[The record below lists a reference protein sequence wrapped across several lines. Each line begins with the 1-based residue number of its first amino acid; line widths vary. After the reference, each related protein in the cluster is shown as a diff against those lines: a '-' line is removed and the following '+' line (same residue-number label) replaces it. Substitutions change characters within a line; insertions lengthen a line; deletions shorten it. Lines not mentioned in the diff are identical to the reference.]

1 MDLHAITL
9 RNQWAQSIIH
19 GPKRVENRNYPI
31 NIWSGGNKFSDVWLA
46 IHVSSALK
54 SEDKIALR
62 DIQQKQW
69 PAIKNTDL
77 QKDLRRIIG
86 LMHVSKVTKDYQ
98 EAVDH
103 QAPGHRDW
111 VMSRS
116 RYYWLIDKVIPLEKP
131 TKETR
136 GFQKCWK
143 IKDKEILEYL
153 QNVMN
158 DSKLQKQE
166 AKAHENSAA
175 TTGKEN
181 QPQKQT
187 GNAEEKDN
195 ENDNDN
201 DDDDNSKQSKN
212 KRKSLA
218 RGDSPKRK
226 KQHKNKKKSKS
237 SASQAS
243 GSGSTSYEWTAED
256 CQLAFHIINETGSGS
271 LSRRDLVNSAKK
283 TNVDLTEDE
292 ADRLID
298 YANTLNPNKS
308 KARSGVVSMEGFMAV
323 SVATKL
329 CPPQSTS

>member
-1 MDLHAITL
+1 MKPHLSFFVTLH
-9 RNQWAQSIIH
+9 
-19 GPKRVENRNYPI
+19 Y
-31 NIWSGGNKFSDVWLA
+31 
-46 IHVSSALK
+46 
-54 SEDKIALR
+54 
-62 DIQQKQW
+62 
-69 PAIKNTDL
+69 
-77 QKDLRRIIG
+77 
-86 LMHVSKVTKDYQ
+86 VTPQ
-98 EAVDH
+98 
-103 QAPGHRDW
+103 
-111 VMSRS
+111 
-116 RYYWLIDKVIPLEKP
+116 
-131 TKETR
+131 
-136 GFQKCWK
+136 
-143 IKDKEILEYL
+143 DKEILEYL

-166 AKAHENSAA
+166 AKAHEHSAA
-175 TTGKEN
+175 TTTGKEN

-195 ENDNDN
+195 ENDKDNN
-201 DDDDNSKQSKN
+201 DDDNRSKQSKN

-226 KQHKNKKKSKS
+226 KQHKNKKKTKS

-283 TNVDLTEDE
+283 INMDLTEDE
-292 ADRLID
+292 ADQLID

-308 KARSGVVSMEGFMAV
+308 KARSGVVSMEAFMAV

-329 CPPQSTS
+329 CPPQLTS